1 VLGERAI
8 EEVQRAVAHNP
19 DVATAPQTLLLHQ
32 GDPEFHPVINH
43 VRESLMRRFAT
54 VAKFIVALLIPVAQV
69 IQAAVTDD
77 VITPNEWVK
86 VLSRWSARSVCG
98 PCPMPGP

>member
-1 VLGERAI
+1 M
-8 EEVQRAVAHNP
+8 
-19 DVATAPQTLLLHQ
+19 T
-32 GDPEFHPVINH
+32 
-43 VRESLMRRFAT
+43 RFAT

-86 VLSRWSARSVCG
+86 VAIAVVGAVGVWAVPNARPVTSRQDLAGRVPTRPVRPEDRRPFDG
-98 PCPMPGP
+98 P